1 MQDPIVVSDAMGT
14 EGEHLKIGTPIE
26 VIHLSQVQKQVLATG
41 QDGSRPSYANI
52 VNSTLRGTIR
62 DQNGLEDSECDPN
75 KILVSDE
82 DCVIDRTRKFP
93 RIEFSESVHK
103 QIDLAMRNESC
114 GGMEGKNTDPKEG
127 MVNTVDGRG
136 SKEGA
141 TEERVLVNSVSNH
154 LSDVPMEVNMSI
166 TKNATHLA
174 SNMEKE
180 VRENCRIPVGVKEM
194 QRSYFWRK
202 GHGRTTSDGFSFGE
216 ESGGKRGGKEGLQQ
230 GLKVR
235 KPPDTRTISWPV
247 LTEWV
252 DGVNVQLNATASSSV
267 HDPGGFVRAIVNQD
281 GIQCLNTSPC
291 YNNENIL

>member
-1 MQDPIVVSDAMGT
+1 MQHTS
-14 EGEHLKIGTPIE
+14 HLIWRRKLGRT
-26 VIHLSQVQKQVLATG
+26 VG
-41 QDGSRPSYANI
+41 CSRRRRSYRW
-52 VNSTLRGTIR
+52 LKG
-62 DQNGLEDSECDPN
+62 N
-75 KILVSDE
+75 K
-82 DCVIDRTRKFP
+82 
-93 RIEFSESVHK
+93 FS
-103 QIDLAMRNESC
+103 L
-114 GGMEGKNTDPKEG
+114 
-127 MVNTVDGRG
+127 
-136 SKEGA
+136 
-141 TEERVLVNSVSNH
+141 L
-154 LSDVPMEVNMSI
+154 NMFS
-166 TKNATHLA
+166 
-174 SNMEKE
+174 
-180 VRENCRIPVGVKEM
+180 PVGVKEM